1 MKNYLFLIIAFFIT
15 LTSLNAQEQSEE
27 INNISLSNQIKK
39 GVSEAIIQQITD
51 GNTASILQNS
61 QGAQLGNFTQIIQK
75 EGIGNNSII
84 TQIGTGIGLSNIQ
97 NGHNNISNISLS
109 GQNIILQANQ
119 YGDGNTINSIVENAG
134 TGLREVLLEQVG
146 NHNQIIFEFL
156 NRTDSRLS
164 LEESVSITQTGNG
177 HNLNL
182 KLDNIDSPV
191 NVTQNPGPGGEGMQ
205 VTIIR
210 SAFPEN

>member
-156 NRTDSRLS
+156 NRTDLRLS

-205 VTIIR
+205 VTITT
-210 SAFPEN
+210 FTEN

>member
-1 MKNYLFLIIAFFIT
+1 MKNYLFLLIAFFIT

-61 QGAQLGNFTQIIQK
+61 QVAQLGNFTQIIQK

-84 TQIGTGIGLSNIQ
+84 TQIGIGIGLSNIQ
-97 NGHNNISNISLS
+97 NGHNNTSNISLS

-156 NRTDSRLS
+156 NRTDSRLP
-164 LEESVSITQTGNG
+164 VSITQTGNG
-177 HNLNL
+177 NNLSL

-191 NVTQNPGPGGEGMQ
+191 TVTQNPGLGGEGMQ
-205 VTIIR
+205 VTITT
-210 SAFPEN
+210 FPEN